1 MVPWYYIVSCDK
13 PSFEIGEVKYR
24 LLNEEKKYPTNITW
38 SNVSITFV
46 ETTDNVALNTLY
58 KSMGVPQIRI
68 KEAICGTNVNS
79 AEKPTAPA
87 GDDRAFVIQV
97 LNSEGDVKEV
107 WTLNNWWVKNI
118 SQDSSDYGSE
128 SISKIRAIIAYD
140 WAELELK

>member
-13 PSFEIGEVKYR
+13 PSFEIGEAKYR

-38 SNVSITFV
+38 SDVSITFV

-68 KEAICGTNVNS
+68 QSICGINVNS
-79 AEKPTAPA
+79 VEKPPAPA
-87 GDDRAFVIQV
+87 GDAGTFVIQV
-97 LNSEGDVKEV
+97 LNSEGDMIEE

-118 SQDSSDYGSE
+118 SQDASDYGSE
-128 SISKIRAIIAYD
+128 SISKIKANIAYD
-140 WAELELK
+140 WAELVLK